1 MNDDDTDDDGY
12 QQQQHDGGMQRKV
25 KVARRRMMR
34 RIFFLCVRLSKD
46 GDFLSCFVVC
56 VCVRKIPLLFYVC
69 FATTDRLILLN
80 IQYILSKIY
89 YE

>member
-1 MNDDDTDDDGY
+1 M
-12 QQQQHDGGMQRKV
+12 V
-25 KVARRRMMR
+25 
-34 RIFFLCVRLSKD
+34 IFCRLLLC
-46 GDFLSCFVVC
+46 GVVC
-56 VCVRKIPLLFYVC
+56 VHENTKVPILFYVC